1 MRMCVWLRGGV
12 FAPVCLFYSQ
22 LALPCGGAPQ
32 VALVPMMNALA
43 NCQRGRRSFG
53 LLAQGILVDVMG
65 RIHFAQPWGGNFVI
79 KTVAVFACLFGLILG
94 IICAVQ
100 SNIIR

>member
-12 FAPVCLFYSQ
+12 FALFAFFQPAST
-22 LALPCGGAPQ
+22 AVWWSPSGC
-32 VALVPMMNALA
+32 VSPMMNALA

-79 KTVAVFACLFGLILG
+79 QTVAVFACLFGLILCV
-94 IICAVQ
+94 ICAVQ
-100 SNIIR
+100 GHIIR

>member
-1 MRMCVWLRGGV
+1 MRNVWWNSAGRGIHPCLPVLQAYKNRRVVPSGCV
-12 FAPVCLFYSQ
+12 
-22 LALPCGGAPQ
+22 LP
-32 VALVPMMNALA
+32 LMYALA
-43 NCQRGRRSFG
+43 DLSEGRRSFG
-53 LLAQGILVDVMG
+53 LLTQGIFIDVMG
-65 RIHFAQPWGGNFVI
+65 RIHFAQPWIRDFVI